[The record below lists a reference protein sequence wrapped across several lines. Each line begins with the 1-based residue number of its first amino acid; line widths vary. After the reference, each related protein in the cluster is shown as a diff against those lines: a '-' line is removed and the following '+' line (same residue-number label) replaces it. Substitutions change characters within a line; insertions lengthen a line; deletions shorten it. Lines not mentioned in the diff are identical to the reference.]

1 MNTSVF
7 RSWWMPALRGLIA
20 LSFGVV
26 ALFVPA
32 ASWAVLLG
40 LFTAYA
46 LLGGAASVVGAVRH
60 RKVDEDW
67 WLPLLLGIV
76 GIAAGIVALAIP
88 GLTLLV
94 LTLLIGANAM
104 VGGVLDIAIA
114 VRLRKMLRHEWL
126 LLLNGAISIVF
137 GFLVFLMPGA
147 GALAIAWMIGV
158 YAILSGVLLLALA
171 WRLRQPEG
179 KERRSERER
188 RTGTERRTAFAH

>member
-40 LFTAYA
+40 LFAAYA

-188 RTGTERRTAFAH
+188 RAGTERRTAFAH